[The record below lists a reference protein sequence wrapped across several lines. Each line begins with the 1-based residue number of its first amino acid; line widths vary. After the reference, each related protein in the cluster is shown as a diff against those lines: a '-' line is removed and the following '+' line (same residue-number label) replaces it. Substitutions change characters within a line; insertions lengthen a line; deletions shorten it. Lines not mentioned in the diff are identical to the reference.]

1 MHPKAFVK
9 LKKNP
14 KNPFVRAKNPKK
26 PKKPK
31 KNPKKPT
38 GLGFFKNTRVFSN
51 PELNSADKY
60 GKVQD
65 KTQSQTPNFA
75 SSLKNIK
82 YFIQCWGSGSGWFW
96 ASRIRI
102 HQSEVRIL
110 IRIRIL
116 SFSHKGVERTEI
128 MLAKENFHTKF
139 AQTKKFLR
147 LKIMCLLVSY
157 KKKI

>member
-65 KTQSQTPNFA
+65 KTQS
-75 SSLKNIK
+75 
-82 YFIQCWGSGSGWFW
+82 
-96 ASRIRI
+96 
-102 HQSEVRIL
+102 
-110 IRIRIL
+110 
-116 SFSHKGVERTEI
+116 
-128 MLAKENFHTKF
+128 
-139 AQTKKFLR
+139 
-147 LKIMCLLVSY
+147 
-157 KKKI
+157 